1 MAWVLSAQGK
11 VRSHLPILDSLGTRV
26 GVPCQMAARA
36 LKLNVSSYTSGTRN
50 ARQLCS
56 VTPSRLFGSFRD
68 IKPTVFP
75 FAWDLIEVVTYS
87 SDFRPWTSYCIFVSC
102 LLSFCS
108 LMLPSAPPK
117 AKKFCRLLPFEVVF
131 LPL

>member
-1 MAWVLSAQGK
+1 MSLSVLTSPVRVTMAWVLSAQGK

-56 VTPSRLFGSFRD
+56 FTSSRLFASFRG
-68 IKPTVFP
+68 IRPTVFP
-75 FAWDLIEVVTYS
+75 LAWDLIDVVTFS
-87 SDFRPWTSYCIFVSC
+87 SDFRPWTSHCIFVSC
-102 LLSFCS
+102 LF
-108 LMLPSAPPK
+108 
-117 AKKFCRLLPFEVVF
+117 FFVH
-131 LPL
+131 